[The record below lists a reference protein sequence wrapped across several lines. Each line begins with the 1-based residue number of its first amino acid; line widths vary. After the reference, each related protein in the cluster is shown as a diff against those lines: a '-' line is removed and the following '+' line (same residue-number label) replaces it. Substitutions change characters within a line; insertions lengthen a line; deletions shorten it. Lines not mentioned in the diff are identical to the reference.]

1 MCLEMCFLR
10 LKKNQKY
17 DLTCRDLKEKSGGG
31 GGRHSKEGPD
41 GKKLAQVKTS
51 SSSVLQSSN
60 SNADTNTNTNTHTN
74 LNHKREE

>member
-41 GKKLAQVKTS
+41 G
-51 SSSVLQSSN
+51 
-60 SNADTNTNTNTHTN
+60 
-74 LNHKREE
+74 